1 VAEIALAF
9 WQLRGFFCE
18 QLNGFAFLRWY
29 RGEKM
34 SIHACIRRRE
44 PFNRRSYSG
53 PFIMGYNNA
62 LAKIA
67 GRRGGEAEDYQLEQ
81 QVGFLLRVAL
91 QRHFSLFAVDML
103 EGLTAPQYAAMY
115 KLFEVGACAQNQ
127 LGRLI
132 KIDVATINGIV
143 RRLKAK
149 GFLTSR
155 GDPHDKRRHQIEL
168 SPAGR
173 RILERALPI
182 AMKISAKTLE
192 PLSRS
197 ERETLLRLLKKIG

>member
-1 VAEIALAF
+1 
-9 WQLRGFFCE
+9 
-18 QLNGFAFLRWY
+18 
-29 RGEKM
+29 
-34 SIHACIRRRE
+34 
-44 PFNRRSYSG
+44 
-53 PFIMGYNNA
+53 MGYNNA
-62 LAKIA
+62 LAKVA
-67 GRRGGEAEDYQLEQ
+67 GRRRRDSEDYQLEQ
-81 QVGFLLRVAL
+81 QIGFLLRVAL

-168 SPAGR
+168 SLAGR
-173 RILERALPI
+173 RVLERALPV

-192 PLSRS
+192 PLSSS
-197 ERETLLRLLKKIG
+197 ERETFLRLLKKIG